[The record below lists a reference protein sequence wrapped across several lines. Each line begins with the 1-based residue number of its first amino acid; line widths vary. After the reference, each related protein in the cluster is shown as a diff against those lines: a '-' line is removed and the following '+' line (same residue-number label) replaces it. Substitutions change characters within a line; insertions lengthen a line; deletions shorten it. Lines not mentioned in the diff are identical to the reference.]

1 MDPNPV
7 PVPSDNLDHAKLVSV
22 FSSQDEPSAAL
33 RVHVLADAGIRAV
46 VVGALTAG
54 MRTESLGWVQVKVL
68 EHDEAEARRVLSEVR
83 REEPAPDAWNTDE
96 PVDGA

>member
-1 MDPNPV
+1 MNTSPS
-7 PVPSDNLDHAKLVSV
+7 PSDDLNNAKLVSV

-68 EHDEAEARRVLSEVR
+68 EHDEAQARQVLSEVQR
-83 REEPAPDAWNTDE
+83 VEPADDLDTQPS
-96 PVDGA
+96 P